1 MKLFQIFNLNYLL
14 IVFLTFFATWYFIS
28 NDNNKLVSASEK
40 SISSVVT
47 ISSTNN
53 QTYSSNKNGMGSG
66 VIFSEDGY
74 IVTNL
79 HILSG
84 NNIDVKLNNGK
95 NYSASII
102 GIDKNADIAVL
113 KISADDPLVPINFA
127 DSDNLK
133 VGDKVLAIGNP
144 YGIGTSVSS
153 GIISATGRD
162 YGNPYLQL
170 IQTDAAINPGNS
182 GGALINENGNLIGI
196 NSKIFSKTGAYQGI
210 GFAIPSNLVVQISTQ
225 LIRYGE
231 VSSLWI
237 GNFRVAKVMYRQNNK
252 IIEGLKIV
260 EMESVGPLYE
270 NGIRTD
276 DIIIKINNETS
287 NWNNLINSLRFAT
300 LGEELEL
307 NILTTT
313 NKILNLKFE
322 TSS

>member
-1 MKLFQIFNLNYLL
+1 MKLFQTFNLNYLL
-14 IVFLTFFATWYFIS
+14 IIFLTFSATWYFIS

-113 KISADDPLVPINFA
+113 KISTDDLLVPINFA

-231 VSSLWI
+231 VRSLWI
-237 GNFRVAKVMYRQNNK
+237 GNFRVAKVMYRQDNK
-252 IIEGLKIV
+252 IVEGLKIV
-260 EMESVGPLYE
+260 EMENVGPLYE
-270 NGIRTD
+270 NGIRTN
-276 DIIIKINNETS
+276 DIIIKINDETS
-287 NWNNLINSLRFAT
+287 NWNNLISSLRFAT

-307 NILTTT
+307 NILTSS

-322 TSS
+322 TKN

>member
-1 MKLFQIFNLNYLL
+1 MKLFQTFNLNYLL
-14 IVFLTFFATWYFIS
+14 IIFLTFSATWYFIS

-113 KISADDPLVPINFA
+113 KISTDDLLVPINFA

-182 GGALINENGNLIGI
+182 GGAFINENGNLIGI

-231 VSSLWI
+231 VRSLWI
-237 GNFRVAKVMYRQNNK
+237 GNFRVAKVMYRQDNK

-260 EMESVGPLYE
+260 EMENVGPLYE
-270 NGIRTD
+270 NGIRTN
-276 DIIIKINNETS
+276 DIIIKINDETS
-287 NWNNLINSLRFAT
+287 NWNNLISSLRFAT

-307 NILTTT
+307 NILTTS
-313 NKILNLKFE
+313 NKILKLKFE
-322 TSS
+322 TKN

>member
-113 KISADDPLVPINFA
+113 KISTDDLLVPINFA

-231 VSSLWI
+231 VRSLWI
-237 GNFRVAKVMYRQNNK
+237 GNFRVAKVMYRQDNK

-260 EMESVGPLYE
+260 EMEDVGPLYE
-270 NGIRTD
+270 NGIRTN
-276 DIIIKINNETS
+276 DIIIKINDETS
-287 NWNNLINSLRFAT
+287 NWNNLISSLRFAT

-307 NILTTT
+307 NILTTS

-322 TSS
+322 TKN

>member
-1 MKLFQIFNLNYLL
+1 MKLFQTFNLNYLL
-14 IVFLTFFATWYFIS
+14 IIFLTFSATWYFIS

-113 KISADDPLVPINFA
+113 KISTDDHLVPINFA

-182 GGALINENGNLIGI
+182 GGAFINENGNLIGI

-231 VSSLWI
+231 VRSLWI
-237 GNFRVAKVMYRQNNK
+237 GNFRVAKVMYRQDNK
-252 IIEGLKIV
+252 IVEGLKIV
-260 EMESVGPLYE
+260 EMENVGPLYE
-270 NGIRTD
+270 NGIRTN
-276 DIIIKINNETS
+276 DIIIKINDETS
-287 NWNNLINSLRFAT
+287 NWNNLISSLRFAT

-307 NILTTT
+307 NILTSS

-322 TSS
+322 TKN

>member
-1 MKLFQIFNLNYLL
+1 MKLFQIFSLNYLL

-47 ISSTNN
+47 ISSSNKPS
-53 QTYSSNKNGMGSG
+53 YSSNKNEIGSG

-84 NNIDVKLNNGK
+84 NNINVKLNNGK
-95 NYSASII
+95 IYSASII

-113 KISADDPLVPINFA
+113 KISTEEPLIPINFA

-231 VSSLWI
+231 TKSLWI

-260 EMESVGPLYE
+260 EIESVGPLYE

-276 DIIIKINNETS
+276 DIIININNETS

-313 NKILNLKFE
+313 NKVLNLKFE

>member
-1 MKLFQIFNLNYLL
+1 MKLFQSFNLNYLL
-14 IVFLTFFATWYFIS
+14 IIFLTFSATWYFIS

-113 KISADDPLVPINFA
+113 KISTDNPLVPINFA

-231 VSSLWI
+231 VRSLWI
-237 GNFRVAKVMYRQNNK
+237 GNFRVAKVMYRQDNK

-260 EMESVGPLYE
+260 EMENVGPLYE
-270 NGIRTD
+270 NGIRTN
-276 DIIIKINNETS
+276 DIIIKINDETS
-287 NWNNLINSLRFAT
+287 NWNNLISSLRFAT

-307 NILTTT
+307 NILTTG
-313 NKILNLKFE
+313 NKILNLKFK
-322 TSS
+322 TKN